1 VDARGFLILR
11 GVAVWL
17 VIMAVEV
24 VHGVART
31 LLLAPIVGDFRARQI
46 AVFTG
51 SALILAIAALFIR
64 WMKPVGLGGALAIG
78 AIWLV
83 LTLAFEV
90 AFGRLVVR
98 ATWSRIA
105 SDYDLAHGGL
115 LPVGLLIETCAPA
128 IAARFRGM
136 L

>member
-1 VDARGFLILR
+1 VDATGLILR

-17 VIMAVEV
+17 VIIAVEV
-24 VHGVART
+24 FHGVART

-51 SALILAIAALFIR
+51 SALILAVAALFIR
-64 WMKPVGLGGALAIG
+64 WMQPTGLGGALAIG
-78 AIWLV
+78 AVWLV

-90 AFGRLVVR
+90 AFGRFVVR
-98 ATWSRIA
+98 ATWSRIW

-115 LPVGLLIETCAPA
+115 LPIGLLIETLAPA

>member
-1 VDARGFLILR
+1 VDGRGFLILR

-24 VHGVART
+24 AHGVART
-31 LLLAPIVGDFRARQI
+31 MLLAPIVGDFRARQI

-51 SALILAIAALFIR
+51 SALILAVAALFIR

>member
-1 VDARGFLILR
+1 VDARGSLILR
-11 GVAVWL
+11 GAAVWL

-24 VHGVART
+24 AHGVART

-51 SALILAIAALFIR
+51 SALILAVAALFIR
-64 WMKPVGLGGALAIG
+64 WMKPAGLRGALAIG

-90 AFGRLVVR
+90 AFGRFVVR
-98 ATWSRIA
+98 ATWSRIV

-128 IAARFRGM
+128 IAARFCGM

>member
-1 VDARGFLILR
+1 MILR

-24 VHGVART
+24 VHGIART
-31 LLLAPIVGDFRARQI
+31 LLLAPVVGDFRARQI

-51 SALILAIAALFIR
+51 SALILAVAALFIR
-64 WMKPVGLGGALAIG
+64 WMKPVRLGDALAIG
-78 AIWLV
+78 AVWLV

-90 AFGRLVVR
+90 AFGRFVVQ

-115 LPVGLLIETCAPA
+115 LPIGLLVETLAPA
-128 IAARFRGM
+128 IAARFRR
-136 L
+136 LL

>member
-1 VDARGFLILR
+1 M
-11 GVAVWL
+11 

-31 LLLAPIVGDFRARQI
+31 LLLAPVVGDFRARQI

-51 SALILAIAALFIR
+51 SALILAVTALFIR
-64 WMKPVGLGGALAIG
+64 WMKPMGLGGALAIG
-78 AIWLV
+78 AVWLV
-83 LTLAFEV
+83 LTLGFEV
-90 AFGRLVVR
+90 AFGRFAVR

-105 SDYDLAHGGL
+105 SDYDLARGGL
-115 LPVGLLIETCAPA
+115 LPIGLLIETCAPA

>member
-1 VDARGFLILR
+1 MDARGSLILR
-11 GVAVWL
+11 GVAVWV

-24 VHGVART
+24 VHGLTRT

-51 SALILAIAALFIR
+51 SALILAVAALFIR
-64 WMKPVGLGGALAIG
+64 WMKPVSLGDALAIG
-78 AIWLV
+78 AVWLV
-83 LTLAFEV
+83 LTLTFEV
-90 AFGRLVVR
+90 AFGRFVVR

-115 LPVGLLIETCAPA
+115 LPIGLLIETCAPA
-128 IAARFRGM
+128 IAARFRGI

>member
-1 VDARGFLILR
+1 LILR
-11 GVAVWL
+11 GVGVWL

-24 VHGVART
+24 VHGIVRT
-31 LLLAPIVGDFRARQI
+31 LLLAPVVGDFRARQI

-51 SALILAIAALFIR
+51 SALILAVAALCIR
-64 WMKPVGLGGALAIG
+64 WMKPVRLGDALAIG
-78 AIWLV
+78 AVWLV

-90 AFGRLVVR
+90 AFGRLVVQ
-98 ATWSRIA
+98 ATWSRIG
-105 SDYDLAHGGL
+105 SDYDLARGGL
-115 LPVGLLIETCAPA
+115 LPIGLLIETFAPA

>member
-1 VDARGFLILR
+1 M
-11 GVAVWL
+11 AVWL

-51 SALILAIAALFIR
+51 SVLILAVAALFIR
-64 WMKPVGLGGALAIG
+64 WMKPIGLGGALAIG
-78 AIWLV
+78 AVWLS
-83 LTLAFEV
+83 LTLVFEV
-90 AFGRLVVR
+90 AFGRVVVR

-115 LPVGLLIETCAPA
+115 LPIGLLIETCAPA

>member
-1 VDARGFLILR
+1 MDAGGFLILR

-17 VIMAVEV
+17 IIMAVEV
-24 VHGVART
+24 VHGIART
-31 LLLAPIVGDFRARQI
+31 LWLAPIVGDFRARQI

-51 SALILAIAALFIR
+51 SALILAVAALFIR
-64 WMKPVGLGGALAIG
+64 WMKPVGPGGALAIG
-78 AIWLV
+78 AVWLV

-90 AFGRLVVR
+90 AFGRFVVR

-105 SDYDLAHGGL
+105 SDYDLARGGL
-115 LPVGLLIETCAPA
+115 LPIGLLIETCAPA